1 MINLMTEK
9 ENIDSWDAI
18 FMQEATLWS
27 RRSHDIQTQCG
38 CVIVKDKTVISTG
51 YNGFIRDIDD
61 LCLPNT
67 RPQKYPFMIHA
78 EANAIYNAVR
88 LGRSTLDSTI
98 YITAPPSLGCLQM
111 LYQCGIKS
119 VIYSDISEPKMV
131 IYNDNYTK
139 MIDMI
144 SQKMSFRYLPKSKL
158 DITFLKES
166 VEKIE
171 KIEKKIK
178 KPIDIDDIV

>member
-1 MINLMTEK
+1 MIEK

-51 YNGFIRDIDD
+51 YNGLIRDIDD

-98 YITAPPSLGCLQM
+98 YITAPPCLGCLQM

>member
-1 MINLMTEK
+1 MIEK

-98 YITAPPSLGCLQM
+98 YITAPPCLGCLQM

>member
-1 MINLMTEK
+1 MIEK

-78 EANAIYNAVR
+78 KAHAIYNAVR
-88 LGRSTLDSTI
+88 LGRSTLHSTI
-98 YITAPPSLGCLQM
+98 YITAPPCLGCLQM

>member
-1 MINLMTEK
+1 MASLMIEK
-9 ENIDSWDAI
+9 ENVDSWDHI

-27 RRSHDIQTQCG
+27 RRSHDTQTQCG
-38 CVIVKDKTVISTG
+38 CVIVRDKTIISTG

-61 LCLPNT
+61 NSLPNK
-67 RPQKYPFMIHA
+67 RPEKYPFMIHA

-88 LGRSTLDSTI
+88 LGRSTLGSTI
-98 YITAPPSLGCLQM
+98 YITAPPCLGCLQM
-111 LYQCGIKS
+111 LYQCGIKN

-139 MIDMI
+139 MLEMT
-144 SQKMSFRYLPKSKL
+144 SQKMLFRYLPKSKL
-158 DITFLKES
+158 DSTFLKES

-171 KIEKKIK
+171 KSEETG
-178 KPIDIDDIV
+178 